1 MKWSH
6 LLDVPFYSFK
16 KSKKLRSISRR
27 IYKAQVISAAS
38 RKEYEEG
45 SMTLGGINYGYDKK
59 ELIKV
64 LDDFYKARE
73 ELFDFCENDRFIKE
87 DIKHHGINR
96 TDLGYLFFALDSFLA
111 GKEYAKGHLVLVSIF
126 FYSQTLHYCL
136 SREKLGIGWSEL
148 IERCYKY
155 FDKNEVR
162 NIIPY
167 WK

>member
-1 MKWSH
+1 M
-6 LLDVPFYSFK
+6 LRYFLDVPFYSFK
-16 KSKKLRSISRR
+16 KSNKLRKISRR
-27 IYKAQVISAAS
+27 IYKAQVINATS

-45 SMTLGGINYGYDKK
+45 TKTLDEVNYGYDKK
-59 ELIKV
+59 ELAKV

-87 DIKHHGINR
+87 DIKHHGIDR
-96 TDLGYLFFALDSFLA
+96 KDLGYLFYGLDCFLA
-111 GKEYAKGHLVLVSIF
+111 GKEYTKGHLVLVSIF

-136 SREKLGIGWSEL
+136 SREKLGIGWSET
-148 IERCYKY
+148 IERCCDY

-162 NIIPY
+162 DIIPY